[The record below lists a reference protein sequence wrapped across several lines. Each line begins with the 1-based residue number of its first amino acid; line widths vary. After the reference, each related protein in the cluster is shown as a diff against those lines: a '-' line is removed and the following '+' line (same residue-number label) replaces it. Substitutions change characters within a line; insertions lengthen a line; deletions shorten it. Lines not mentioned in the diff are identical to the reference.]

1 MSHRQKSERGI
12 RLRLRQPLAWAYALP
27 GRRWLLGCAVGV
39 GFLLVL
45 AIAAWA
51 LCKYLKWPTPDWLE
65 ELGRDKA
72 LTVAQIVPAV
82 VVAIFVFAVGTAF
95 VVAQVVPPARGTRAT
110 STLQGGRMAYSV
122 APAPALILGSVL
134 AVLIPDRWAGATS
147 VAILLGAFL
156 YLLVSLWAMM
166 NILFDA
172 TDPRRFKKLLLRKAR
187 RATQG
192 QANYRPP
199 SWKTLHSCAEP
210 AVPALVDP
218 KPPRGPGLNEVQQV
232 PTCTGLSIECGDG

>member
-1 MSHRQKSERGI
+1 M
-12 RLRLRQPLAWAYALP
+12 
-27 GRRWLLGCAVGV
+27 
-39 GFLLVL
+39 LVL

-51 LCKYLKWPTPDWLE
+51 LCKYLNWPTPDWLE

-72 LTVAQIVPAV
+72 LTVAQIVLAI

-110 STLQGGRMAYSV
+110 STLQGADGTRRACSGVDLRFRPRSAYSY
-122 APAPALILGSVL
+122 
-134 AVLIPDRWAGATS
+134 RWAGATS

-187 RATQG
+187 RATQ
-192 QANYRPP
+192 ARPL
-199 SWKTLHSCAEP
+199 SA
-210 AVPALVDP
+210 AVVENAPFL
-218 KPPRGPGLNEVQQV
+218 
-232 PTCTGLSIECGDG
+232 C

>member
-1 MSHRQKSERGI
+1 MCS
-12 RLRLRQPLAWAYALP
+12 
-27 GRRWLLGCAVGV
+27 
-39 GFLLVL
+39 
-45 AIAAWA
+45 
-51 LCKYLKWPTPDWLE
+51 
-65 ELGRDKA
+65 
-72 LTVAQIVPAV
+72 AV

-110 STLQGGRMAYSV
+110 STLGRGRMQYTV

-134 AVLIPDRWAGATS
+134 VVLIPYRWAGATS

-172 TDPRRFKKLLLRKAR
+172 TDPRRFKKPLLCKAR
-187 RATQG
+187 RATQ
-192 QANYRPP
+192 ARPIIGRRRGKR
-199 SWKTLHSCAEP
+199 SILVLNP

-218 KPPRGPGLNEVQQV
+218 SRGTWPQRGPKAAADDMHGVVQDMGMGEAV
-232 PTCTGLSIECGDG
+232 FAWWHKRVRGKEPLTSCMRLSVQCGDGEGSCPDKR